1 MISLLPGIIGR
12 ERDESRNFGIRITST
27 ILKYEMNLEFSFEQD
42 SSEKGLGW
50 LHAVMLTAIEAVQV
64 QSVLISQ

>member
-12 ERDESRNFGIRITST
+12 ERDESRNFGIRITSI